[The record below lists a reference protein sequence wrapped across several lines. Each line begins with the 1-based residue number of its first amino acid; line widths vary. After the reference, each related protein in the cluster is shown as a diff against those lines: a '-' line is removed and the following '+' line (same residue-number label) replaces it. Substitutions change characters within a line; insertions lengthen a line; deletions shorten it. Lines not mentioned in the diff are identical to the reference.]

1 MGGSRVVVPIGLC
14 LNGGRWMGS
23 LCLCPPNVIG
33 ERCQFGATTF
43 NLTAGMGGG
52 GRTPSHDPIM
62 APWLHNG
69 PISPMAPVASMA
81 P

>member
-1 MGGSRVVVPIGLC
+1 MVVLGSGFWGWGLGGGFGAMGGSWVVVPIGLC

-52 GRTPSHDPIM
+52 DGHHPMTP
-62 APWLHNG
+62 
-69 PISPMAPVASMA
+69 
-81 P
+81 